1 MNRLADIRN
10 GSQLDDLLKPGGAK
24 PATIMDAKG
33 TVLISVQEFVLAYF
47 GGEGFVK
54 WISALDP
61 MTAEM
66 YRSKISPK
74 AWFPLQRTLN
84 KPTQAFCDL
93 FFDGSPKGAWECGR
107 YSADLAATRFL
118 RLFVRLAS
126 VNILLKRASDI
137 LPMYYKPCRL
147 VVSEN
152 EADHAALQVVHFPQ
166 IDEMIEHRIGGWVQR
181 AVEISGKAKVTVEI
195 QRSLTKGD
203 KVTEY
208 GIHWG

>member
-1 MNRLADIRN
+1 MNRPADSRN
-10 GSQLDDLLKPGGAK
+10 GSQYQSLLNKEGAK
-24 PATIMDAKG
+24 RTTVMDAKG

-54 WISALDP
+54 WISSLDSV
-61 MTAEM
+61 TAEL

-84 KPTQAFCDL
+84 KPTEAFCNL
-93 FFDGSPKGAWECGR
+93 FFGGDPKGAWECGR

-118 RLFVRLAS
+118 RLFVRMAS

-152 EADHAALQVVHFPQ
+152 ESDSAALQVVQFPQ
-166 IDEMIEHRIGGWVQR
+166 IDEFIEHRIGGWIQR
-181 AVEISGKAKVTVEI
+181 AVEISGKPKVNVEI
-195 QRSLTKGD
+195 TRSLTRGD
-203 KVTEY
+203 SVTEY
-208 GIHWG
+208 HIDWK